1 MNNNNKNLSV
11 EERDMYYGKRLA
23 EMIRCKTVSK
33 KDSFEPEEFMK
44 LREVIKELFPL
55 MSEKAE
61 LTILGDDAYLYKLKG
76 KNENANVMVM
86 SHHDVVDATGDW
98 QEEPFGGVIKDGKL
112 WGRGTVDTLSL
123 IHI

>member
-1 MNNNNKNLSV
+1 
-11 EERDMYYGKRLA
+11 MYYGKRLA
-23 EMIRCKTVSK
+23 EMIRCKTISK

-98 QEEPFGGVIKDGKL
+98 REEPFGGVIKDGKL
-112 WGRGTVDTLSL
+112 WGRGTVDTKTP
-123 IHI
+123 